1 MLKDTIITKLETIV
15 ERYEEVQALLSQPE
29 IVGDQ
34 DKFRS
39 LSKEYADLENI
50 VREFREY
57 RTALEDSK
65 AIREMLESS
74 DEETRLMAEEEAP
87 LNAEKIAAA
96 EKNIQ
101 IMLLPRD
108 PKDDSNAFLEI
119 RAGTG
124 GDEAALFA
132 GDLYRLYTKY
142 AEKKGWS
149 VEIMSE
155 SPGEMGGFKE
165 VICKVSGDGVYGI
178 MKFESGGHRVQR
190 VPVTET
196 QGRVH
201 TSACTVM
208 VFPEVPESEAPK
220 IDPKD
225 IRIDTFRSSGA
236 GGQHINKTDSAIR
249 ITHFPTGI
257 VVECQDERSQHRN
270 KEKAFAVLAARLAK
284 LEEEKRAQEKSE
296 ERQSILS
303 SGDRSDRIRTYNYPQ
318 GRVSD
323 HRINLTLYRLDE
335 IMNGDLDALVMPVIE
350 EHQAAQLAELAKAN

>member
-1 MLKDTIITKLETIV
+1 MLKDTIIAKLDTIA
-15 ERYEEVQALLSQPE
+15 ERYEEVQGLLSQPE
-29 IVGDQ
+29 VVGDQ
-34 DKFRS
+34 EKFRT
-39 LSKEYADLENI
+39 LSKEYADLESI
-50 VREFREY
+50 VKVFREY
-57 RTALEDSK
+57 QTAVQDSR
-65 AIREMLESS
+65 AIQEMLESP
-74 DEETRLMAEEEAP
+74 DEEMRLMAEEEAP
-87 LNAEKIAAA
+87 LNAEKIAQT

-132 GDLYRLYTKY
+132 GDLFRLYSKY

-155 SPGEMGGFKE
+155 SPGEMGGYKE
-165 VICKVSGDGVYGI
+165 IICKVNGEGVYGI

-249 ITHFPTGI
+249 ITHFPSGI

-270 KEKAFAVLAARLAK
+270 KEKAFAVLAARLAR

-303 SGDRSDRIRTYNYPQ
+303 SGERSDRIRTYNYPQ

-335 IMNGDLDALVMPVIE
+335 IMNGDLDALVLPVIE
-350 EHQAAQLAELAKAN
+350 EHQAAQLAELARAG

>member
-1 MLKDTIITKLETIV
+1 MLKDTIIAKLDTIA
-15 ERYEEVQALLSQPE
+15 ERYEEVQGLLSQPE
-29 IVGDQ
+29 VVGDQ
-34 DKFRS
+34 EKFRT
-39 LSKEYADLENI
+39 LSKEYADLESM
-50 VREFREY
+50 VKVFREY
-57 RTALEDSK
+57 QTAVQDAR
-65 AIREMLESS
+65 AIQEMLESP
-74 DEETRLMAEEEAP
+74 DEEMRLMAEEEAP
-87 LNAEKIAAA
+87 LNAEKIAQT

-132 GDLYRLYTKY
+132 GDLFRLYSKY

-155 SPGEMGGFKE
+155 SPGEMGGYKE
-165 VICKVSGDGVYGI
+165 IICKVNGEGVYGI

-225 IRIDTFRSSGA
+225 IRIDIFRSSGA

-249 ITHFPTGI
+249 ITHFPSGI

-270 KEKAFAVLAARLAK
+270 KEKAFAVLAARLAR

-303 SGDRSDRIRTYNYPQ
+303 SGERSDRIRTYNYPQ

-335 IMNGDLDALVMPVIE
+335 IMNGDLDALVLPVIE
-350 EHQAAQLAELAKAN
+350 EHQAAQLAELARAG

>member
-1 MLKDTIITKLETIV
+1 MKETLIIAQSYAHLINLFLNISVLFILYFDLLFIKEDFRFSLFKSVFKLFNITLVTKFILFV
-15 ERYEEVQALLSQPE
+15 FRYYP
-29 IVGDQ
+29 
-34 DKFRS
+34 DKLTSS
-39 LSKEYADLENI
+39 LNK
-50 VREFREY
+50 V
-57 RTALEDSK
+57 
-65 AIREMLESS
+65 
-74 DEETRLMAEEEAP
+74 
-87 LNAEKIAAA
+87 
-96 EKNIQ
+96 
-101 IMLLPRD
+101 
-108 PKDDSNAFLEI
+108 FL
-119 RAGTG
+119 
-124 GDEAALFA
+124 
-132 GDLYRLYTKY
+132 
-142 AEKKGWS
+142 

-178 MKFESGGHRVQR
+178 MKFESGGHRLQR

-270 KEKAFAVLAARLAK
+270 KEKAFAVLAARLAR

>member
-74 DEETRLMAEEEAP
+74 E
-87 LNAEKIAAA
+87 
-96 EKNIQ
+96 NIQ

-270 KEKAFAVLAARLAK
+270 KEKAFAVLAARLAR

>member
-1 MLKDTIITKLETIV
+1 MLKDTIIAKLDTIA
-15 ERYEEVQALLSQPE
+15 ERYEEVQGLLSQPE
-29 IVGDQ
+29 VVGDQ
-34 DKFRS
+34 EKFRT
-39 LSKEYADLENI
+39 LSKEYADLESM
-50 VREFREY
+50 VKVFREY
-57 RTALEDSK
+57 QTAVQDAR
-65 AIREMLESS
+65 AIQEMLESP
-74 DEETRLMAEEEAP
+74 DEEMRLMAEEEAP
-87 LNAEKIAAA
+87 LNAEKIAQT

-132 GDLYRLYTKY
+132 GDLFRLYSKY

-155 SPGEMGGFKE
+155 SPGEMGGYKE
-165 VICKVSGDGVYGI
+165 MICKVSGEGVYGI

-225 IRIDTFRSSGA
+225 IRIDTFLSSGA

-249 ITHFPTGI
+249 ITHFPSGI

-270 KEKAFAVLAARLAK
+270 KEKAFAVLA
-284 LEEEKRAQEKSE
+284 
-296 ERQSILS
+296 
-303 SGDRSDRIRTYNYPQ
+303 
-318 GRVSD
+318 
-323 HRINLTLYRLDE
+323 
-335 IMNGDLDALVMPVIE
+335 
-350 EHQAAQLAELAKAN
+350 